1 MQRYLLDT
9 NVLVFY
15 VFGNKDEISRDT
27 TLILKDDG
35 NVLYTSSIVLAEINQ
50 LMRLNKIKSKLF
62 KTPLQFQEALEK
74 QYLIEILPFTK
85 HHTKTLSQLSIANGH
100 NDPFDHAI
108 ISHAITDKL
117 TLISSDRQFENYTS
131 QKLKFVFNK
140 R

>member
-9 NVLVFY
+9 NVLIFY

-27 TLILKDDG
+27 TSILKDNS

-50 LMRLNKIKSKLF
+50 LMRLKKIQSKVF
-62 KTPLQFQEALEK
+62 KTHLQFQEVLDKEF
-74 QYLIEILPFTK
+74 LVEILPFTK
-85 HHTKTLSQLSIANGH
+85 HHTKTLAELTIKQGH

-117 TLISSDRQFENYTS
+117 TLISSDRQFENYTT
-131 QKLKFVFNK
+131 QKLKICL
-140 R
+140 

>member
-9 NVLVFY
+9 NVLIFY

-27 TLILKDDG
+27 TSILKDNS

-50 LMRLNKIKSKLF
+50 LMRLKKIQSKVF
-62 KTPLQFQEALEK
+62 KTHLQFQEVLEK
-74 QYLIEILPFTK
+74 EFLIEILPFTK
-85 HHTKTLSQLSIANGH
+85 HHTKTLAELTIKQGH

-131 QKLKFVFNK
+131 QKLKFVYNK

>member
-1 MQRYLLDT
+1 MNRYLLDT

-15 VFGNKDEISRDT
+15 IFGNKDEISRDT
-27 TLILKDDG
+27 ISILKDNS

-50 LMRLNKIKSKLF
+50 LMRLKKIHSKLF
-62 KTPLQFQEALEK
+62 KTPLQFQKALEE
-74 QYLIEILPFTK
+74 QYFVEIIPFTK
-85 HHTKTLSQLSIANGH
+85 HHTKTLSELTFAKGH

-108 ISHAITDKL
+108 ISQAITDKL
-117 TLISSDRQFENYTS
+117 TLISSDRQFENYTT